1 MNLVP
6 FTIDEDSKVKRYY
19 QLYSLFAEHIASGK
33 ILAGEKLPSIRTVA
47 EQLNLAR
54 NTVVKAYEL
63 LEEEGYIFS
72 YEKSGFFVKDRNT
85 TAFIHQNLQKSEDVV
100 PTVDSI
106 INQRKGSE
114 VKPAIQAKAQ
124 ELSEFTDLI
133 KETSRPSTV
142 SQSELD
148 AVLNSSKKTSTST
161 DIEKTEKKKKMKE
174 DLDEKVAAIMQQI
187 QWDSD
192 DADAQTLTQ
201 EELDAVL
208 NSGIVTTV
216 EQEPIKIEDKLADIM
231 NEIRSGLEDDE
242 SQTLSQSELDNILA
256 TGSVVVEQEL
266 ISTNV
271 DSTINMGSE
280 EDFENTTTREETC
293 MLKDEASPFGT
304 EHFRTTVTEFLS
316 IHKKISCTPK
326 QLVAGANIEELIAN
340 TLQVILSQQKAQPKA
355 ERPRGLL
362 RLAQLAEAGQLS
374 STNTV
379 SDKIAIPSNGADCLQ
394 FLSDVGFSV
403 AELFCDI
410 HGVTLS
416 ELTESGAC
424 VLVTTTTSANTK
436 RREELLS
443 WVAQNENHYILEY
456 DKEANGAVPSL
467 QGQDITGR
475 VIYAGAA
482 SDMVPKFHSS
492 WAVLP
497 VNLLNAYYTQF
508 GEEELELSQAEQD
521 KLVDFIESG
530 ELDQYLSNQDL

>member
-33 ILAGEKLPSIRTVA
+33 IPAGEKLPSIRTVA
-47 EQLNLAR
+47 EQLSLAR

-72 YEKSGFFVKDRNT
+72 YEKSGFFVKDRDT
-85 TAFIHQNLQKSEDVV
+85 TAFIHQHLQKTEEVV

-106 INQRKGSE
+106 LNQRKGSG

-133 KETSRPSTV
+133 KETSRPSAV

-148 AVLNSSKKTSTST
+148 AVLNAPKKSTAAT
-161 DIEKTEKKKKMKE
+161 DPKKTEKAKKMKE
-174 DLDEKVAAIMQQI
+174 NLDEKVASIMQQI
-187 QWDSD
+187 QWDSE

-201 EELDAVL
+201 SELDAVL
-208 NSGIVTTV
+208 NSGVVTSV
-216 EQEPIKIEDKLADIM
+216 EQHQAIEIEDKLSDIM
-231 NEIRSGLEDDE
+231 DEIRAGFEDEE

-256 TGSVVVEQEL
+256 TESVVVEKEL
-266 ISTNV
+266 ISTDV
-271 DSTINMGSE
+271 DSAINMGSE
-280 EDFENTTTREETC
+280 EDFDEEAC
-293 MLKDEASPFGT
+293 MISDEDSPFGT

-316 IHKKISCTPK
+316 IHKKINSTPK
-326 QLVAGANIEELIAN
+326 QLVGGANVEELIAN
-340 TLQVILSQQKAQPKA
+340 TLQVILSLQKKQPKA
-355 ERPRGLL
+355 ERPRGLF

-374 STNTV
+374 SATNTV

-394 FLSDVGFSV
+394 FLKDVGFTVS
-403 AELFCDI
+403 ELFCDI
-410 HGVTLS
+410 HGVTPDELS
-416 ELTESGAC
+416 ESGAC
-424 VLVTTTTSANTK
+424 VLVTTTTSANAE
-436 RREELLS
+436 RRSDLLE
-443 WVAQNENHYILEY
+443 WVKQNDNRYILEY
-456 DKEANGAVPSL
+456 DKEASDVVPSL
-467 QGQDITGR
+467 QGQDTSGR

-482 SDMVPKFHSS
+482 SDLVPKFHSC

-497 VNLLNAYYTQF
+497 VTLLNAYYKQF
-508 GEEELELSQAEQD
+508 GEEELELSEAEQN

-530 ELDQYLSNQDL
+530 ELDQYLSDKDL